1 MTSVRRV
8 FSTLFVFLGLFV
20 AGCSDSGTGPETSAA
35 SPSPA
40 QGGGTVSFAGQVL
53 PIFNRY
59 GCTGCHG
66 GSGGLALGTVAQ
78 LLAGGVHGPAV
89 IAGDAINSNLIQK
102 LSATPPFG
110 ARMPQGGPFLPDTT
124 VAVIR
129 TWINEG
135 ARNN

>member
-1 MTSVRRV
+1 MTGVRRSSFTV
-8 FSTLFVFLGLFV
+8 CVFLGLIV
-20 AGCSDSGTGPETSAA
+20 AGCSDSGTGPETSTA

-40 QGGGTVSFAGQVL
+40 QGGGTVSFAGGVL

-66 GSGGLALGTVAQ
+66 GSGGLTVGTVAQ

-89 IAGDAINSNLIQK
+89 IAGDANNSTLVKK

-110 ARMPQGGPFLPDTT
+110 VRMPQGGPFLPDTT